1 MIPVQRRPVPEA
13 SVFTKRPAPLSVL
26 IISNSPTSVNAVYK
40 SRLFWYNQTVK
51 AIPPRKEN
59 ASVKTTDCA
68 FMAGAAREDITPA
81 VGTLLYGYTPDTVST
96 SVHDPLS
103 VTAAAFR
110 QGEDSVLLLTV
121 TVGDFGT
128 ALCTESRER
137 ISAATGLPVG
147 RIVVAATHTHSAPNV
162 SGIEGWGDIDRP
174 YVDGI
179 LFPAM
184 EKASL
189 RALENLAPAE
199 ISCGECESKVG
210 INRRQLNRDGSVDL
224 GQNPWGCYDPAMTCL
239 VIRNAETKKGILNLL
254 HYGCHGTA
262 AGRNHEI
269 TRDWSGVM
277 IDRLEAETGTLTAY
291 WNGAQGDVGPR
302 LTNGRTVGDIRHVEE
317 LGGVAAMDAL
327 RAYRNTGVFTAG
339 TLRLF
344 EGEIR
349 IPRKPLP
356 PRENIEAK
364 LASYENPDAL
374 INIQR
379 LEYVHYRAMQ
389 EEYEAGCPP
398 YDDFILP
405 QTLISLGDVI
415 FVPFPFEIF
424 AETSLRL
431 RSYAPYRHVLSL
443 SNTNGYEAYLPTEDQ
458 LVRGGYEVGCFL
470 YSSAHPLVN
479 NADQVLVEEN
489 LRLMGV

>member
-1 MIPVQRRPVPEA
+1 M
-13 SVFTKRPAPLSVL
+13 
-26 IISNSPTSVNAVYK
+26 
-40 SRLFWYNQTVK
+40 
-51 AIPPRKEN
+51 
-59 ASVKTTDCA
+59 KTTDQKSL
-68 FMAGAAREDITPA
+68 FEAGAAREDITPA
-81 VGTLLYGYTPDTVST
+81 VGTLLYGYTPDTVSE

-110 QGEDSVLLLTV
+110 QNGETVLLLTV

-128 ALCTESRER
+128 GLCREIR
-137 ISAATGLPVG
+137 EAIAEDNGLTPGRVVIS
-147 RIVVAATHTHSAPNV
+147 ATHTHSAPNV
-162 SGIEGWGDIDRP
+162 SGIEGWGEVDRP
-174 YVDGI
+174 YADGI

-184 EKASL
+184 ERASL
-189 RALENLAPAE
+189 RAMDSLQPAE
-199 ISCGECESKVG
+199 IGAGECASQVG
-210 INRRQLNRDGSVDL
+210 INRRQLNRDGSVSL

-269 TRDWSGVM
+269 TRDWSGIM

-302 LTNGRTVGDIRHVEE
+302 LTNGQTVGDIRHVEE
-317 LGGVAAMDAL
+317 LGGVAAMDAF
-327 RAYRNTGVFTAG
+327 RAYRSVGVFVPG
-339 TLRLF
+339 SLRLF

-349 IPRKPLP
+349 IPRKPLL
-356 PRENIEAK
+356 PRAEVEAK
-364 LASYENPDAL
+364 LASYADPDAL

-379 LEYVHYRAMQ
+379 LEYAHYRAML
-389 EEYEAGCPP
+389 EEYEAGCPT
-398 YDDFILP
+398 YEDFVIP
-405 QTLISLGDVI
+405 QTILSLGDAV

-431 RSYAPYRHVLSL
+431 RACAPYRHVLVL

-458 LVRGGYEVGCFL
+458 IVRGGYEIGCFL

-479 NADQVLVEEN
+479 NADQILVEEN
-489 LRLMGV
+489 LRLMGA

>member
-1 MIPVQRRPVPEA
+1 MK
-13 SVFTKRPAPLSVL
+13 T
-26 IISNSPTSVNAVYK
+26 ISG
-40 SRLFWYNQTVK
+40 
-51 AIPPRKEN
+51 
-59 ASVKTTDCA
+59 A
-68 FMAGAAREDITPA
+68 FLAGAAREDITPA

-110 QGEDSVLLLTV
+110 QGEDSVLLMTI

-128 ALCTESRER
+128 ALCTEIRER
-137 ISAATGLPVG
+137 ISKSTGLPAG
-147 RIVVAATHTHSAPNV
+147 RIIAAATHTHSAPNV
-162 SGIEGWGDIDRP
+162 SGIEGWGDIDRD

-184 EKASL
+184 EKAAL
-189 RALENLAPAE
+189 RALENLQPAE
-199 ISCGECESKVG
+199 LSVGECESKVG

-224 GQNPWGCYDPAMTCL
+224 GQNPWGCYDPTMTC
-239 VIRNAETKKGILNLL
+239 VAIRNAETKKGILNLL

-269 TRDWSGVM
+269 TRDWSGIM
-277 IDRLEAETGTLTAY
+277 IDRLEAETGVLTAY

-302 LTNGRTVGDIRHVEE
+302 LTNGKTVGDIRHVEE

-327 RAYRNTGVFTAG
+327 RAYKAAGVYAEG
-339 TLRLF
+339 RLRLY
-344 EGEIR
+344 EGEVR

-356 PRENIEAK
+356 PRVEVEAK
-364 LASYENPDAL
+364 LASYRDTAAL

-379 LEYVHYRAMQ
+379 LEYAHYRAMF

-398 YDDFILP
+398 YEDFVIP
-405 QTLISLGDVI
+405 QTLISLGDVV

-424 AETSLRL
+424 AETSMRM
-431 RSYAPYRHVLSL
+431 RAYAPFRYVLCL

-458 LVRGGYEVGCFL
+458 IVRGGYEIGCFL
-470 YSSAHPLVN
+470 YNGAHPLIDS
-479 NADQVLVEEN
+479 ADQAVVEGN
-489 LRLMGV
+489 LRLMEQD

>member
-1 MIPVQRRPVPEA
+1 MKKND
-13 SVFTKRPAPLSVL
+13 SVFL
-26 IISNSPTSVNAVYK
+26 
-40 SRLFWYNQTVK
+40 
-51 AIPPRKEN
+51 
-59 ASVKTTDCA
+59 
-68 FMAGAAREDITPA
+68 AGAAREDITPA

-110 QGEDSVLLLTV
+110 QGEDAVLMLTV

-128 ALCTESRER
+128 ALCTEARER
-137 ISAATGLPVG
+137 IGRETGLPVG
-147 RIVVAATHTHSAPNV
+147 RIIVSATHTHSAPNV
-162 SGIEGWGDIDRP
+162 SGMEGWGDIDRP

-184 EKASL
+184 EKASR
-189 RALENLAPAE
+189 RALDSLAPAE
-199 ISCGECESKVG
+199 ISYGECASRVG

-239 VIRNAETKKGILNLL
+239 IVRNAETKKGILNLL

-269 TRDWSGVM
+269 TRDWSGIM
-277 IDRLEAETGTLTAY
+277 TDRLEAETGTLTAY

-317 LGGVAAMDAL
+317 LGGVAAADAF
-327 RAYRNTGVFTAG
+327 RAYRSAGVFVPGSLT
-339 TLRLF
+339 LF

-356 PRENIEAK
+356 PREQIEAK
-364 LASYENPDAL
+364 LASYADPDSL

-379 LEYVHYRAMQ
+379 LEYAHYRAMAG
-389 EEYEAGCPP
+389 EYEAGCPP
-398 YDDFILP
+398 FGDFVIP
-405 QTLISLGDVI
+405 QTIVSLGDAV

-431 RSYAPYRHVLSL
+431 RAAAPYRHVLIL

-458 LVRGGYEVGCFL
+458 IVRGGYEVGCFL

-479 NADQVLVEEN
+479 NADQVLLEEN